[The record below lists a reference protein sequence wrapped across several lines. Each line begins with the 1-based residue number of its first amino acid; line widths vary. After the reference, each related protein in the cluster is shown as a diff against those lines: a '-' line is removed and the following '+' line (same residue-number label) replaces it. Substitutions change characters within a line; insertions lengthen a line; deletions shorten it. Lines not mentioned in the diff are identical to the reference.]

1 MNREWTTYHEASH
14 AVVALRLGWT
24 VHHIV
29 IATFQDGITCAD
41 PPAEPADWREDCTI
55 RVAGLVGERRVR
67 GTADVSDVAE
77 DERKEALALAR
88 EHAPESAELEVRSC
102 EERAAAILDEDWS
115 VVTKIATLLLNCD
128 LINGPAL
135 ERLLAE

>member
-29 IATFQDGITCAD
+29 IENVEDGITCAD
-41 PPAEPADWREDCTI
+41 PPAELADWREDCTI
-55 RVAGLVGERRVR
+55 RVAGLMGERQIR
-67 GTADVSDVAE
+67 GTADFSDLAE

-88 EHAPESAELEVRSC
+88 EHAPESAEHEVRSC
-102 EERAAAILDEDWS
+102 EKRAAAILDEDWS

>member
-29 IATFQDGITCAD
+29 IETVQDGITCAD

-55 RVAGLVGERRVR
+55 RVAGLMGERRIR
-67 GTADVSDVAE
+67 GTADVSDLAE
-77 DERKEALALAR
+77 DERREALALAR
-88 EHAPESAELEVRSC
+88 EHAPKSAEFEVRSC
-102 EERAAAILDEDWS
+102 EEQAAAILDEHWS
-115 VVTKIATLLLNCD
+115 VVTKIAGLLLNCD

-135 ERLLAE
+135 ERLLGE